1 MSYLSKS
8 LFGELNDI
16 PHWYAISTKARHEK
30 KVYQRLVD
38 KDVTVYLPLQK
49 VYRKWSDRYKLVEE
63 PLFSCYVFVR
73 IPLKE
78 RLKVLQT
85 DGVVKLVSFNG
96 IPATIPDSQ
105 FEAIKR
111 VMEERSDV
119 EKIDYLTPGSRVEVI
134 QGSLEGIQGILV
146 EIKNRHR
153 LVLRIDSIMQA
164 IAVDIDYRDV
174 KVIEEEMAEQNV

>member
-8 LFGELNDI
+8 LFGELNEV

-73 IPLKE
+73 ISLRE

-85 DGVVKLVSFNG
+85 DGVVRLVSFNG

-134 QGSLEGIQGILV
+134 QGSLKGIQGMLV
-146 EIKNRHR
+146 EIKNSHR